1 MRLLLLQLN
10 REDHP
15 MFNYVIQRQEM
26 VGIKATELKTFY
38 CRWDHQ
44 IDSRWTLHSVKHPSL
59 ELGAAA

>member
-1 MRLLLLQLN
+1 
-10 REDHP
+10 